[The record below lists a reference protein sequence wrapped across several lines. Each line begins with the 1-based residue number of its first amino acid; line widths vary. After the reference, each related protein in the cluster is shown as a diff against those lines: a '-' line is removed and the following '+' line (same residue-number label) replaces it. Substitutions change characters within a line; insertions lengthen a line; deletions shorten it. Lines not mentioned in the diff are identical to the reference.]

1 MIALW
6 MAVVGTMLLAIGYA
20 FTIPAHIRQDTDLG
34 ADQVAMQVY
43 GYGASINDYINK
55 TPNFIGND
63 PTPFCPDGDADTC
76 LKAQPGLDPEV
87 PANWKAYIDKP
98 NGQPRIMLYSNDDIK
113 PDVLAALSRH
123 GGGSLYIGRRVSND
137 PQHPNYGLQ
146 NLYGQET
153 GTNSTTYL
161 PPLSV
166 ISNGAIVMVWRQ

>member
-6 MAVVGTMLLAIGYA
+6 MAVVGAMLMAISYA

-55 TPNFIGND
+55 TPDFVDGAA
-63 PTPFCPDGDADTC
+63 PAFCPTDDPKCITP
-76 LKAQPGLDPEV
+76 QPGLKAEA
-87 PANWKAYIDKP
+87 PANWNAYMDKP
-98 NGQPRIMLYSNDDIK
+98 NGQPRIILYSNTDIK

-123 GGGSLYIGRRVSND
+123 GGGSLYIGRRVKDD

-153 GTNSTTYL
+153 GTGGNYL
-161 PPLSV
+161 PPLEK
-166 ISNGAIVMVWRQ
+166 IPDGAIVMVWRQ